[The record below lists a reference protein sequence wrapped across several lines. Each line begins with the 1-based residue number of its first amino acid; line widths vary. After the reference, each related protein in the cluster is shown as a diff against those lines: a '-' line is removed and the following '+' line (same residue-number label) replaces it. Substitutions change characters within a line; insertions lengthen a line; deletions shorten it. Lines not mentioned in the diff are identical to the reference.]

1 MKIFLSLLITLSLLG
16 FHIAAQEAPSDT
28 MIHEAVADVTDQ
40 QKTQTDSMDATI
52 QIMEVH
58 QPDPVAKIIALGDS
72 LKEVWDHSGAA
83 DAYLKALELDSAN
96 YEAAW
101 KSGREITEVANQLSP
116 KMKDEKEIKFTKA
129 VALCEQAIALNES
142 GWEGHFHL
150 SVALGRLALFRGGK
164 KKINMSKRIKAEAD
178 TAIILNPEADLAYHV
193 VGRWHQNLANL
204 GGFLKFFAK
213 VLYGGVPPGSNEES
227 AVAFKRAIEID
238 PNHIEHHL
246 ELARTYKYMGEKE
259 LAQQSL
265 QTVLELPNIDEDDP
279 QFKEEA
285 KELLKKIK

>member
-1 MKIFLSLLITLSLLG
+1 M
-16 FHIAAQEAPSDT
+16 
-28 MIHEAVADVTDQ
+28 Q
-40 QKTQTDSMDATI
+40 Q
-52 QIMEVH
+52 
-58 QPDPVAKIIALGDS
+58 
-72 LKEVWDHSGAA
+72 
-83 DAYLKALELDSAN
+83 
-96 YEAAW
+96 
-101 KSGREITEVANQLSP
+101 
-116 KMKDEKEIKFTKA
+116 
-129 VALCEQAIALNES
+129 
-142 GWEGHFHL
+142 
-150 SVALGRLALFRGGK
+150 
-164 KKINMSKRIKAEAD
+164 
-178 TAIILNPEADLAYHV
+178 
-193 VGRWHQNLANL
+193 HQNLANL